1 MKKNKINWW
10 YNFINVNSKKK
21 LSRFILNNNNFN
33 EGKNTKIFE
42 KRLCK
47 ILGAKYGLCTTSGTS
62 ALMLSLFT
70 LGVRPGD
77 EIIIPNRG
85 WIATAHA
92 AYVLGAKIVLVDTHK
107 DQNINEAKIFEKISK
122 RTKVIIPVHV
132 NGHACEILKIKKIA
146 KKHKLKLVED
156 SCQAFMSKYKED
168 FLGTFGDMGCYSFGS
183 TKLLNNIQGGF
194 VVTNNKNIFNNLKL
208 IKNHG
213 VFNNFTDQ
221 WNQPGFNFKYNEI
234 QSKIGIENLRFVE
247 KKIKKLKLIDRL
259 YRQKIDNE
267 NITFLNHEF
276 GREEVPLYTLIH
288 SKKRGLIKFMK
299 KFNIQIR
306 PLPPSISMSPYIKNK
321 TNDFQKNN
329 KFFENCYYLPS
340 GPDLNIKDLNQVC
353 NSINNFK

>member
-1 MKKNKINWW
+1 MGQKVIHSNTTVSNESFHIETIKGPLDKKDRIYINEKNKINWW
-10 YNFINVNSKKK
+10 YNFINVNSKK

-122 RTKVIIPVHV
+122 RTKAIIPVHV

-213 VFNNFTDQ
+213 VFNNFTR
-221 WNQPGFNFKYNEI
+221 PMESAGF
-234 QSKIGIENLRFVE
+234 
-247 KKIKKLKLIDRL
+247 
-259 YRQKIDNE
+259 
-267 NITFLNHEF
+267 
-276 GREEVPLYTLIH
+276 
-288 SKKRGLIKFMK
+288 
-299 KFNIQIR
+299 
-306 PLPPSISMSPYIKNK
+306 
-321 TNDFQKNN
+321 
-329 KFFENCYYLPS
+329 
-340 GPDLNIKDLNQVC
+340 
-353 NSINNFK
+353 

>member
-1 MKKNKINWW
+1 MVFLI
-10 YNFINVNSKKK
+10 
-21 LSRFILNNNNFN
+21 IL
-33 EGKNTKIFE
+33 
-42 KRLCK
+42 L
-47 ILGAKYGLCTTSGTS
+47 
-62 ALMLSLFT
+62 
-70 LGVRPGD
+70 
-77 EIIIPNRG
+77 
-85 WIATAHA
+85 
-92 AYVLGAKIVLVDTHK
+92 
-107 DQNINEAKIFEKISK
+107 
-122 RTKVIIPVHV
+122 
-132 NGHACEILKIKKIA
+132 
-146 KKHKLKLVED
+146 
-156 SCQAFMSKYKED
+156 
-168 FLGTFGDMGCYSFGS
+168 
-183 TKLLNNIQGGF
+183 
-194 VVTNNKNIFNNLKL
+194 
-208 IKNHG
+208 
-213 VFNNFTDQ
+213 DQ

-247 KKIKKLKLIDRL
+247 KIKKLKLIDRL